1 MNLRCKVCG
10 EKAAGFHFGAF
21 TCEGC
26 KSFFGRCCNNM
37 SIIGECRN
45 NKECV
50 INKKNRT
57 SCKACRL
64 QKCLQVGMSKGG
76 SRYGRRSNWFKQYF
90 QETEHMPRLGKSS
103 PSPQPD
109 SESEH
114 SSSPDHLKSSDKLLV
129 QPFLTTTQHSSPA
142 SVISA
147 TETDDQKK
155 LQLPFDLYAA
165 ATQPLI
171 SSHLYLNCFPTLG
184 LNRLV
189 SYNKQTASAT
199 AALINGENAATAAAA
214 AAFFLPRNV
223 LFSNNLAADRT
234 NVNDYFEK
242 LFVARY
248 SQDDEYDRRMSDT
261 IDEDNPLDL
270 SRKRR
275 RSKDEIKRTSQNH
288 HPVSQHYDAELS
300 KKALPLDL
308 SVK

>member
-1 MNLRCKVCG
+1 
-10 EKAAGFHFGAF
+10 
-21 TCEGC
+21 
-26 KSFFGRCCNNM
+26 M

-64 QKCLQVGMSKGG
+64 QKCLQVGMSKSG

-90 QETEHMPRLGKSS
+90 QETEHMPRAGKTS
-103 PSPQPD
+103 PPSQHD
-109 SESEH
+109 SESEQ
-114 SSSPDHLKSSDKLLV
+114 SYPSPDHLKSSDQL
-129 QPFLTTTQHSSPA
+129 PFLMMTTTTQNSSPG
-142 SVISA
+142 SVTS
-147 TETDDQKK
+147 TDAEDHKK
-155 LQLPFDLYAA
+155 LQLPFDLYA

-189 SYNKQTASAT
+189 SCKHTDSAT
-199 AALINGENAATAAAA
+199 AALMNGENAATAAAA
-214 AAFFLPRNV
+214 AAFFLPRN
-223 LFSNNLAADRT
+223 LSFSQLLPNGGADQA

-248 SQDDEYDRRMSDT
+248 DRDDDYDRRIPYT

-270 SRKRR
+270 SSKRH
-275 RSKDEIKRTSQNH
+275 RSKDEKRFSSH
-288 HPVSQHYDAELS
+288 RRRSSQHHESELS
-300 KKALPLDL
+300 NKVLPLDL